1 MCSEETVLVTSQKS
15 ISIALRIASD
25 YRWTFLA
32 GGSVGKLIR
41 VALYMVPYAS
51 ASSEGRGVIANLAG
65 LSSAAESATS
75 NSVRLIEC
83 SVSNLSISKLGQ

>member
-51 ASSEGRGVIANLAG
+51 GSSEGRGVIANLAG
-65 LSSAAESATS
+65 LSSAAESATRVRVILYVSS
-75 NSVRLIEC
+75 NAVSLIFQFR
-83 SVSNLSISKLGQ
+83 N